1 LKHDVE
7 ITLQRGRENFPAAK
21 PRIISDN
28 GPQFIANDFKAFI
41 RHCGMTHVRTS
52 PNYPQSNGKIE
63 RWHGSLKRECI
74 RRKTPLSLDDARRI
88 VDGYVQHYNNTR
100 LHSAIGYIA
109 PHDKLQGRAEAI
121 LAARQAKLV
130 AARTERRTIHRQDRQ
145 KQFLTTGTQRAIL
158 PAAGE
163 TEAGP
168 AGERP
173 APAPGAGGIRSGGDG
188 HPSGGVGATDSPT
201 QFRSEDVLSFP
212 NAFLNSDLPQASRS
226 LTRESE
232 LSNSR

>member
-1 LKHDVE
+1 MPFVPVPSYL
-7 ITLQRGRENFPAAK
+7 
-21 PRIISDN
+21 
-28 GPQFIANDFKAFI
+28 
-41 RHCGMTHVRTS
+41 
-52 PNYPQSNGKIE
+52 NYPQSNGKIE

-121 LAARQAKLV
+121 LAARQAKLA
-130 AARTERRTIHRQDRQ
+130 AARERRRVRRQQ
-145 KQFLTTGTQRAIL
+145 AAKNVLTDDTQRGIL
-158 PAAGE
+158 PSAGE
-163 TEAGP
+163 TEASS
-168 AGERP
+168 AGEQLARDT
-173 APAPGAGGIRSGGDG
+173 RSGCDG
-188 HPSGGVGATDSPT
+188 HPSGGVGATGSPS

-226 LTRESE
+226 VIREGE
-232 LSNSR
+232 LSYSR

>member
-1 LKHDVE
+1 
-7 ITLQRGRENFPAAK
+7 
-21 PRIISDN
+21 
-28 GPQFIANDFKAFI
+28 
-41 RHCGMTHVRTS
+41 MTHVRTS

-74 RRKTPLSLDDARRI
+74 RRKTPLSVDDARRI
-88 VDGYVQHYNNTR
+88 VEGYVQHYNNTR
-100 LHSAIGYIA
+100 LHSAIGCIA

-121 LAARQAKLV
+121 LAARQAKLA
-130 AARTERRTIHRQDRQ
+130 AARTQRRTIHRRDRENQ
-145 KQFLTTGTQRAIL
+145 HLTTATQRAIL

-173 APAPGAGGIRSGGDG
+173 ARDIRSGGDG
-188 HPSGGVGATDSPT
+188 HPSGGVGATGSPT
-201 QFRSEDVLSFP
+201 QFRSEDVRSFP
-212 NAFLNSDLPQASRS
+212 YAFLDSDLPQASRS
-226 LTRESE
+226 LIRESE

>member
-1 LKHDVE
+1 
-7 ITLQRGRENFPAAK
+7 
-21 PRIISDN
+21 
-28 GPQFIANDFKAFI
+28 
-41 RHCGMTHVRTS
+41 MTHVRTS

-100 LHSAIGYIA
+100 LHSAIGCIA

-121 LAARQAKLV
+121 LAARQAKLA
-130 AARTERRTIHRQDRQ
+130 AARTQRRTIHRQDRQ
-145 KQFLTTGTQRAIL
+145 NQHLTTATQRAIL

-163 TEAGP
+163 TEAGL

-173 APAPGAGGIRSGGDG
+173 APAPGQAGSGRVATGICPEELAR
-188 HPSGGVGATDSPT
+188 PAPPPN
-201 QFRSEDVLSFP
+201 SEAKMS
-212 NAFLNSDLPQASRS
+212 
-226 LTRESE
+226 
-232 LSNSR
+232 